1 MMMRSP
7 GRAFSEALS
16 VAFVLLLP
24 LAEVVLAVAL
34 LAGVFFADDV
44 FLVLVPLAVVLLA
57 GTACLPTA
65 SASLSLLLR
74 LEMRA
79 SKPASPRPDI
89 TGSHSRL
96 AAVTSIDGSMLPLPV
111 AVGLKRKAVR
121 FAQDV
126 ELVLLSPVLSSLL
139 VFDYAVEGHRLHS
152 TTSKLFAM
160 SSNRESYSSF
170 CSSGTRKTSLYSW
183 PP

>member
-16 VAFVLLLP
+16 VAFVLLLS
-24 LAEVVLAVAL
+24 LAELVLAVAL

-74 LEMRA
+74 LEMR
-79 SKPASPRPDI
+79 PRSQHPHGP
-89 TGSHSRL
+89 TSR
-96 AAVTSIDGSMLPLPV
+96 AVIRGW
-111 AVGLKRKAVR
+111 RR
-121 FAQDV
+121 
-126 ELVLLSPVLSSLL
+126 
-139 VFDYAVEGHRLHS
+139 
-152 TTSKLFAM
+152 
-160 SSNRESYSSF
+160 
-170 CSSGTRKTSLYSW
+170 
-183 PP
+183 